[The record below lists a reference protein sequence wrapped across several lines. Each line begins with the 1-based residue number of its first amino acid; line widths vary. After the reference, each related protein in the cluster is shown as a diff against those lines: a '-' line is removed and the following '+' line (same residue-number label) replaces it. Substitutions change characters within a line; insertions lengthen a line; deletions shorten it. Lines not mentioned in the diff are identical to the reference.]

1 MMYKNGKKPNFKI
14 VNRYY
19 KEYVD
24 ANNRQFNT
32 IYKPANTLRK
42 SKERNVL
49 LEQKNWKQR
58 RLFTI
63 IFVVHYSICSYLYFL
78 PGAPPCTGLVP
89 YRYMSP
95 SPRAGHATTLPRQCG
110 AMI

>member
-1 MMYKNGKKPNFKI
+1 MYKNGKKPNFKI

-49 LEQKNWKQR
+49 LEQKK
-58 RLFTI
+58 LEIKETFHIHFCCCTV
-63 IFVVHYSICSYLYFL
+63 FVHISTSCLVHHHAQGSYR
-78 PGAPPCTGLVP
+78 TD
-89 YRYMSP
+89 
-95 SPRAGHATTLPRQCG
+95 T
-110 AMI
+110 

>member
-49 LEQKNWKQR
+49 LEQKKIGNKGDFSHSF
-58 RLFTI
+58 LLL
-63 IFVVHYSICSYLYFL
+63 YSICSYLYFL

>member
-49 LEQKNWKQR
+49 LEQKKIGNKGD
-58 RLFTI
+58 FS
-63 IFVVHYSICSYLYFL
+63 HSFL
-78 PGAPPCTGLVP
+78 L
-89 YRYMSP
+89 
-95 SPRAGHATTLPRQCG
+95 
-110 AMI
+110 